1 MRAELK
7 ILESDDNLHKFIIIV
22 LTEMSIDTSNNGF

>member
-1 MRAELK
+1 MKADLK